1 VLEQLSRE
9 YSVTVITTGSE
20 AQRVELEHRLR
31 DRGVRAFY
39 VGPAGPRAL
48 QIARKVMRTA
58 TLRCDFLPPTHRA
71 LHSALRAILSRE
83 RFDAVVLSHLL
94 MADLSLPVDTVIIA
108 DSHNVE
114 FDVLRRMARAAGSLV
129 RRAYATLQGAATERA
144 EARCGRRVHSLLA
157 TSGRDQALFQR
168 ELGLPSVVIPNG
180 IDLSEFQ
187 RVVASEGPPTILFAG
202 LMSYHPNDDA
212 IRWFLDAI
220 LPLVQQSRPDV
231 HMVVAGAAP
240 ASWLRR
246 RACKTLSVTG
256 PVDDM
261 RPHLRAATVV
271 VAPIRHGGGTRV
283 KVLEAMA
290 TGRPVVSTTIG
301 CEGLG
306 ITHEDGVLIADDPR
320 GFAEMVLR
328 VLGDPALAARLSDA
342 GHTHVTQCFDWD
354 AIGIQLRAHVRQ
366 EIECFN
372 TSGLTARAHL

>member
-1 VLEQLSRE
+1 
-9 YSVTVITTGSE
+9 
-20 AQRVELEHRLR
+20 
-31 DRGVRAFY
+31 
-39 VGPAGPRAL
+39 
-48 QIARKVMRTA
+48 
-58 TLRCDFLPPTHRA
+58 
-71 LHSALRAILSRE
+71 
-83 RFDAVVLSHLL
+83 
-94 MADLSLPVDTVIIA
+94 MADLSLPEDTVIIA

-129 RRAYATLQGAATERA
+129 RRAYATLQGAATKRA

-180 IDLSEFQ
+180 IDLSEFE
-187 RVVASEGPPTILFAG
+187 RVVAAEGPPTILFAG

-246 RACKTLSVTG
+246 RVCATLSVTG

-261 RPHLRAATVV
+261 RPYLRAATVV